1 VERYGGH
8 IVKKHSLFPGIILI
22 GIGSYFLLQQLKIN
36 VFDGFFSWATLV
48 IIIGIALL
56 VQAYSNQDHSNIL
69 PGVILTGFGIHFH
82 PFNQFSIWPKHFGM
96 LILIIAI
103 GLILRS
109 MKTKTQYSQGVML
122 LIISLLLLKYDDF
135 INWLSSLGAGFSFV
149 IRFWPILLI
158 AAGFYLLFIK
168 KK

>member
-1 VERYGGH
+1 MKPNGGH

-22 GIGSYFLLQQLKIN
+22 GIGSYFLLQQLKFS
-36 VFDGFFSWATLV
+36 VFDGFFSWQTLV
-48 IIIGIALL
+48 MIIWIALL
-56 VQAYSNQDHSNIL
+56 VSAYSNQDHSNIL

-82 PFNQFSIWPKHFGM
+82 PFNQFAIWPKHFGM
-96 LILIIAI
+96 LILIIAV

-122 LIISLLLLKYDDF
+122 LVISILLLKYDEF
-135 INWLSSLGAGFSFV
+135 LSWMTSLGAGFSFV